1 MKKIPI
7 SFPIVARRT
16 AVVVVD
22 MQELFCD
29 PQGAVYVPDTAN
41 IIQPISDCI
50 AAARKAGLPV
60 IFLRH
65 IVRGD
70 GSDTGRMRDLYPT
83 VDAMLARGT
92 PGVEIIEAL
101 APVRGDIVV
110 DKLGFSGFHNT
121 DLDTILRSRDID
133 TIIVCGT
140 VTNVCCE
147 TTVRDAAHR
156 EYKVIVLADACAA
169 MAYPDMGWG
178 TLTAAEI
185 QKVSLTTIAME
196 FGEVSTT
203 ADVVQRM
210 AAASAPRMSAVA

>member
-7 SFPIVARRT
+7 SFPIQARRT
-16 AVVVVD
+16 AVIVVD
-22 MQELFCD
+22 MQELFCN
-29 PQGAVYVPDTAN
+29 PQGAVYVPDTAG
-41 IIQPISDCI
+41 IIQPISDCT
-50 AAARKAGLPV
+50 AAARACGIPV

-70 GSDTGRMRDLYPT
+70 GSDTGRMRDMYPT

-101 APVRGDIVV
+101 APVRGDIIV

-196 FGEVSTT
+196 FGEVGST
-203 ADVVQRM
+203 ADVISRM
-210 AAASAPRMSAVA
+210 TAASACRLDAVA

>member
-16 AVVVVD
+16 AVIVVD
-22 MQELFCD
+22 MQELFCN
-29 PQGAVYVPDTAN
+29 PKGAVYVPDTAG

-50 AAARKAGLPV
+50 VAARKAGLPV

-92 PGVEIIEAL
+92 PDVEIIQAL
-101 APVRGDIVV
+101 APIRGDIVV

-121 DLDTILRSRDID
+121 DLDTVLRSRDID

-185 QKVSLTTIAME
+185 QRVSLTTIAME
-196 FGEVSTT
+196 FGEVSST
-203 ADVVQRM
+203 ADVVQRI
-210 AAASAPRMSAVA
+210 AVASAHRLGAVA

>member
-22 MQELFCD
+22 MQELFCH

-41 IIQPISDCI
+41 IIEPISDCL
-50 AAARKAGLPV
+50 AAARKAGIPV

-70 GSDTGRMRDLYPT
+70 GSDTGRMRDMYPT

-92 PGVEIIEAL
+92 PGVEIIGAL

-185 QKVSLTTIAME
+185 QKVSLTTMAME
-196 FGEVSTT
+196 FGEVGTT
-203 ADVVQRM
+203 ADVVQRI
-210 AAASAPRMSAVA
+210 AAASGRRLDAVA

>member
-83 VDAMLARGT
+83 VDAMLARGLN
-92 PGVEIIEAL
+92 PEIAL
-101 APVRGDIVV
+101 PDRSHPQQLSGGALHPHLAILEHIAVIGKPKGSLDVLFDDADGDALV
-110 DKLGFSGFHNT
+110 
-121 DLDTILRSRDID
+121 
-133 TIIVCGT
+133 
-140 VTNVCCE
+140 
-147 TTVRDAAHR
+147 
-156 EYKVIVLADACAA
+156 ADGA
-169 MAYPDMGWG
+169 
-178 TLTAAEI
+178 
-185 QKVSLTTIAME
+185 
-196 FGEVSTT
+196 
-203 ADVVQRM
+203 
-210 AAASAPRMSAVA
+210 

>member
-1 MKKIPI
+1 MRKIPT
-7 SFPIVARRT
+7 SFPIVTRRT
-16 AVVVVD
+16 AVIVVD
-22 MQELFCD
+22 MQELFCN
-29 PQGAVYVPDTAN
+29 PQGAVYVQDTAV
-41 IIQPISDCI
+41 IVEPISNCI
-50 AAARKAGLPV
+50 AVARKAGLPV

-70 GSDTGRMRDLYPT
+70 GSDTGRMRDMYPT

-92 PGVEIIEAL
+92 PGVEIIAAL

-121 DLDTILRSRDID
+121 DLDTVLRSHDID

-156 EYKVIVLADACAA
+156 EYKVVVLADACAA
-169 MAYPDMGWG
+169 MDYPDMGWG
-178 TLTAAEI
+178 ALTATEI
-185 QKVSLTTIAME
+185 QRVSLTTIAME
-196 FGEVSTT
+196 FGEVTTT
-203 ADVVQRM
+203 ADIIRRIE
-210 AAASAPRMSAVA
+210 AASGGRLEAVA